1 MQAFWGSPPLKRQ
14 TERTADNERV
24 SAGTETLFR
33 LLVRLG
39 PRINTRGSSVRIRAA
54 DDVDRFPA
62 PLGKHLTREYKHFRR
77 QHFRF
82 GREDGWQK
90 RQKRVSCSVLSPYGY
105 YALCIWR
112 FLIVYIA
119 AIAAKNGFFCVMRT
133 IADTHFSIYMICG
146 YPSNANA
153 FLFPLAITQK
163 KIIIE

>member
-1 MQAFWGSPPLKRQ
+1 MPASQK
-14 TERTADNERV
+14 T
-24 SAGTETLFR
+24 
-33 LLVRLG
+33 
-39 PRINTRGSSVRIRAA
+39 SVCIYA
-54 DDVDRFPA
+54 
-62 PLGKHLTREYKHFRR
+62 
-77 QHFRF
+77 
-82 GREDGWQK
+82 
-90 RQKRVSCSVLSPYGY
+90 YGG
-105 YALCIWR
+105 